1 MTEAIR
7 LDPADDGHLAARAR
21 IRMAMGDT
29 NGAIVDL
36 TAAIGLDPLDSRHY
50 VARALAYVKARKA
63 PRAYLD
69 AQKALE
75 LRSDAPE
82 LLELRGRVLQALNAR
97 AGAIEAYRK
106 ALAGDPRLKASRIAL
121 WRLRAGS

>member
-1 MTEAIR
+1 
-7 LDPADDGHLAARAR
+7 
-21 IRMAMGDT
+21 
-29 NGAIVDL
+29 
-36 TAAIGLDPLDSRHY
+36 
-50 VARALAYVKARKA
+50 VKARKA

-69 AQKALE
+69 TKKALE

-106 ALAGDPRLKASRIAL
+106 ALAGDPRLTRSRIAL
-121 WRLRAGS
+121 WRLRAGT